1 MALEC
6 PPIALHPL
14 QGRAITDRVPFKMS
28 ALMVSRWQVN
38 RWQVA
43 AGDLLGNSGTG
54 VQVTQEGYLFMPRNR
69 PLALTEWGDRRPR
82 VERSRVTQR
91 LPSDP
96 SREENPPDLGS
107 KMKYFHGSAQLYPRD
122 LGTKMYYFS
131 RGQPRKSPS
140 FGHKNPVFF
149 SHILGFCGFSLG
161 VAASTCSPLPG
172 RSLFFRPLD
181 PQQILLWR
189 GRLDHFTT

>member
-1 MALEC
+1 M
-6 PPIALHPL
+6 
-14 QGRAITDRVPFKMS
+14 
-28 ALMVSRWQVN
+28 
-38 RWQVA
+38 A

-122 LGTKMYYFS
+122 LGTK
-131 RGQPRKSPS
+131 
-140 FGHKNPVFF
+140 NVLFF
-149 SHILGFCGFSLG
+149 SQPAAKIPQFWTQKSSIFLAYSRILR
-161 VAASTCSPLPG
+161 VQPWR
-172 RSLFFRPLD
+172 RSFDL
-181 PQQILLWR
+181 
-189 GRLDHFTT
+189 